1 MYINQ
6 TQEGEIKFEFL
17 DNFNELN
24 ELKLNDDVP

>member
-6 TQEGEIKFEFL
+6 THEGEIKFEFL